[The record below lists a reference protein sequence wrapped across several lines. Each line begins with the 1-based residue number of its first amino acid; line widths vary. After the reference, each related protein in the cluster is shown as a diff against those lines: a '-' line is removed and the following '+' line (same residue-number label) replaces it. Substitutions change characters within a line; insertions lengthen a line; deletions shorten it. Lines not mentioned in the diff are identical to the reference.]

1 MKGLLLQAR
10 WEPKKGYRPTEFE
23 LKTKKAI
30 TSSSVWRYPEITLCD
45 LPDPKIGPKDVLL
58 KIKACG
64 ICGSDVHLYEK
75 DDEGYVLYPGLA
87 RFPTVLG
94 HEFSGVIEEVG
105 DEVKGFK
112 IGDMVTA
119 EEMNWCGE
127 CIACKNGYP
136 NHCTNLEEIGITIN
150 GGLAE
155 YLAVKAKYCWKINN
169 LMDIYG
175 DEDKVYEAGA
185 LVEPTSVAYNALFVR
200 GEGFKPGSYIVIYGA
215 GPIGLAAIAL
225 AKSAGA
231 AKVIVFETIK
241 ERRELAKKMGAD
253 YVFDPTDLE
262 KKGSTP
268 HQIVLD
274 ITGGAGAD
282 FQVEAAGVPIK
293 TIPEMEKSLAINGK
307 IVQIGRAAERVPI
320 YLEALQVRRGQIY
333 GSQGH
338 SGHSIFQNVIRLM
351 SSGIIDMT
359 KIITA
364 RYDLREAVDAIKR
377 ATTRRDGKIIV
388 RI

>member
-1 MKGLLLQAR
+1 MKALLLQAT
-10 WEPKKGYRPTEFE
+10 WQPKKDYRPTEFE
-23 LKTKKAI
+23 LMTKKAI
-30 TSSSVWRYPEITLCD
+30 TSSNVWRYPEVALRD
-45 LPDPKIGPKDVLL
+45 LPDPKIGSKDVLL
-58 KIKACG
+58 KVKACG

-87 RFPTVLG
+87 RFPSVLG

-105 DEVKGFK
+105 EEVKDFK
-112 IGDMVTA
+112 VGDMVTA

-155 YLAVKAKYCWKINN
+155 YLAVKAKYCWKIDD
-169 LMDIYG
+169 LMDIYKN
-175 DEDKVYEAGA
+175 EDKVYEAGA

-200 GEGFKPGSYIVIYGA
+200 GEGFKPGSYVVIYGA

-231 AKVIVFETIK
+231 AKVIVFEIIK

-253 YVFDPTDLE
+253 YTFDPVDLE

-268 HQIVLD
+268 HQIVLE
-274 ITGGAGAD
+274 ITSGTGAD
-282 FQVEAAGVPIK
+282 FQVEAAGAPTK

-307 IVQIGRAAERVPI
+307 IVQIGRAAERVPM
-320 YLEALQVRRGQIY
+320 YLETLQVRRGQIY

-351 SSGIIDMT
+351 ASGIVDMT

-364 RYDLREAVDAIKR
+364 RYTLKEAVNAIER
-377 ATTRRDGKIIV
+377 AALRRDGKIMV
-388 RI
+388 KT

>member
-1 MKGLLLQAR
+1 MEGLSLQAT
-10 WEPKKGYRPTEFE
+10 WQPKKDYRPTELE
-23 LKTKKAI
+23 LMTKKAI
-30 TSSSVWRYPEITLCD
+30 TSSSVWRYPEIALRD

-58 KIKACG
+58 KVKACG

-87 RFPTVLG
+87 RFPSVLG

-105 DEVKGFK
+105 KEVKDFK
-112 IGDMVTA
+112 IGDMITA

-127 CIACKNGYP
+127 CIVCKNGYP

-155 YLAVKAKYCWKINN
+155 YLAVGAKYCWKIND
-169 LMDIYG
+169 LMDAYG
-175 DEDKVYEAGA
+175 SEDKVYEAGA
-185 LVEPTSVAYNALFVR
+185 LVEPTSVAYNAMFVR
-200 GEGFKPGSYIVIYGA
+200 AGGFKPGSYIVIYGA

-225 AKSAGA
+225 AKSTGA

-253 YVFDPTDLE
+253 YIFDPTDLE

-268 HQIVLD
+268 HQIALE

-282 FQVEAAGVPIK
+282 FQVEAAGVPTK
-293 TIPEMEKSLAINGK
+293 TIPAMEKSLAINGK
-307 IVQIGRAAERVPI
+307 LVQIGRAAERVSM
-320 YLEALQVRRGQIY
+320 YLETFQVRRGQIY

-338 SGHSIFQNVIRLM
+338 SGHSVFQNVIRLM
-351 SSGIIDMT
+351 ASGVIDMT
-359 KIITA
+359 KIATA
-364 RYDLREAVDAIKR
+364 RYALEEAVEAIKR
-377 ATTRRDGKIIV
+377 AADRKDGKVMVNI
-388 RI
+388 

>member
-1 MKGLLLQAR
+1 MKGLSLQAT
-10 WEPKKGYRPTEFE
+10 WQPKEDYRPTKSE
-23 LKTKKAI
+23 LMTKKAI
-30 TSSSVWRYPEITLCD
+30 TSSSVWRYPEIALGD

-58 KIKACG
+58 RVKACG
-64 ICGSDVHLYEK
+64 ICGSDVHFYEK

-87 RFPTVLG
+87 RFPSVLG

-105 DEVKGFK
+105 EKVKDFK
-112 IGDMVTA
+112 AGDMITA

-127 CIACKNGYP
+127 CIACRNGYP

-155 YLAVKAKYCWKINN
+155 YLAVGAKYCWKIDD

-175 DEDKVYEAGA
+175 NEDKVYEAGA
-185 LVEPTSVAYNALFVR
+185 LVEPTSVAYNAMFVR

-231 AKVIVFETIK
+231 AKVIVFETINK
-241 ERRELAKKMGAD
+241 RRELAKEMGAD
-253 YVFDPTDLE
+253 YVFDPTNPE
-262 KKGSTP
+262 TKSSTP
-268 HQIVLD
+268 HQIVLE

-282 FQVEAAGVPIK
+282 FQVEAAGVPTK

-307 IVQIGRAAERVPI
+307 LVQIGRAAERVSM
-320 YLEALQVRRGQIY
+320 YLETFQVRRGQIY

-338 SGHSIFQNVIRLM
+338 SGHSVFQNVIRLM
-351 SSGIIDMT
+351 ASGVIDMT
-359 KIITA
+359 KIATA
-364 RYDLREAVDAIKR
+364 RYTLKEAVEAIKKAADR
-377 ATTRRDGKIIV
+377 KDGKV
-388 RI
+388 MVKL

>member
-1 MKGLLLQAR
+1 MEGLSLQAT
-10 WEPKKGYRPTEFE
+10 WQPKKDYRPTELE
-23 LKTKKAI
+23 LMTKKAI
-30 TSSSVWRYPEITLCD
+30 TSSSVWRYPEIALRD

-58 KIKACG
+58 KVKACG
-64 ICGSDVHLYEK
+64 ICGSEGHFYEK

-87 RFPTVLG
+87 RFPSVLG

-105 DEVKGFK
+105 KEVKDFK
-112 IGDMVTA
+112 IGDMITA

-127 CIACKNGYP
+127 CIVCKNGYP

-155 YLAVKAKYCWKINN
+155 YLAVGAKYCWKIND
-169 LMDIYG
+169 LMDAYG
-175 DEDKVYEAGA
+175 SEDKVYEAGA
-185 LVEPTSVAYNALFVR
+185 LVEPTSVAYNAMFVR
-200 GEGFKPGSYIVIYGA
+200 AGGFKPGSYIVIYGA

-225 AKSAGA
+225 AKSTGA

-253 YVFDPTDLE
+253 YIFDPTDLE

-268 HQIVLD
+268 HQIALE

-282 FQVEAAGVPIK
+282 FQVEAAGVPTK
-293 TIPEMEKSLAINGK
+293 TIPAMEKSLAINGK
-307 IVQIGRAAERVPI
+307 LVQIGRAAERVSM
-320 YLEALQVRRGQIY
+320 YLETFQVRRGQIY

-338 SGHSIFQNVIRLM
+338 SGHSVFQNVIRLM
-351 SSGIIDMT
+351 ASGVIDMT
-359 KIITA
+359 KIATA
-364 RYDLREAVDAIKR
+364 RYALEEAVEAIKR
-377 ATTRRDGKIIV
+377 AADRKDGKVMVNI
-388 RI
+388 

>member
-1 MKGLLLQAR
+1 MKGLLLQAT
-10 WEPKKGYRPTEFE
+10 WQPKKDYRPTKFE
-23 LKTKKAI
+23 LITKKAI
-30 TSSSVWRYPEITLCD
+30 TSSSVWRYSEITLRD

-58 KIKACG
+58 KVKACG

-87 RFPTVLG
+87 RFPSVLG

-105 DEVKGFK
+105 QEVKDLK
-112 IGDMVTA
+112 VGDMVTA

-127 CIACKNGYP
+127 CVACKNGYP

-155 YLAVKAKYCWKINN
+155 YLAVGAKYCWKIND
-169 LMDIYG
+169 LMDIYRN
-175 DEDKVYEAGA
+175 EDRVYEAGA

-231 AKVIVFETIK
+231 AKVIVFEVIK

-253 YVFDPTDLE
+253 YLFDPTDLE
-262 KKGSTP
+262 KKASTP
-268 HQIVLD
+268 HQIVLE
-274 ITGGAGAD
+274 ITGRAGAD
-282 FQVEAAGVPIK
+282 FQVEAAGVPAKI
-293 TIPEMEKSLAINGK
+293 IPEMEKSLAINGK
-307 IVQIGRAAERVPI
+307 LVQIGRAAERVSM
-320 YLEALQVRRGQIY
+320 YLETFQVRRSQIY

-338 SGHSIFQNVIRLM
+338 SGHSVFQNVIRLM
-351 SSGIIDMT
+351 ASGVIDMT
-359 KIITA
+359 KIATA
-364 RYDLREAVDAIKR
+364 RYTLKEAVEAIKR
-377 ATTRRDGKIIV
+377 AADRKDGKV
-388 RI
+388 MVKV